1 MEYVQLNIRH
11 TAISALKNTAERQY
25 RLLYGAVLLE
35 NFIAANMTEK
45 LWSSTNSMVHYSVH

>member
-1 MEYVQLNIRH
+1 MEHVQLNIWH

-45 LWSSTNSMVHYSVH
+45 